1 MDIKDWVIPNKDFQT
16 SINIEFDFGSEEKV
30 EGLIPTEAVCRYLER
45 ILSDVIAPSNQRAK
59 LLVGAYGKGKSH
71 VVLAALTAM
80 WHKSPAAFG
89 RIEAAYRKRGNGFAD
104 TFDRFVH
111 DGQRLL
117 PVVISGSTA
126 DLRHSL
132 LLALRNA
139 LKLCNSQDLMPTT
152 NYDGAIKVLDRW
164 RDDYPGTLRRYEE
177 TTGTTYQAAVSS
189 LRRLDTATYDEF
201 VAVYPSLTSGGA
213 FDALE
218 GTEVLAVYEHVLKGL
233 AARGIDGLY
242 VVYDEFSKYLETSIG
257 RATVEDTRLLQDF
270 AEACNRSGMK
280 QQLHLLLISHKCL
293 SNYID
298 ADLPKEKVDGW
309 RGVSGR
315 FEEIEMV
322 DDEGQAYELMA
333 AAITKDPEKWG
344 PWRDGHAALLGQM
357 KERYARGGL
366 FPADA
371 ADIVVDG
378 CCPLHPLTA
387 FLLPKLSE
395 KVAQNERT
403 LFTFICAEGDK
414 TMMAVVGKVPGLVTP
429 DCVYDYFEPLLRKEM
444 YTSPLHRVYELA
456 RASLAHVEPDSLEA
470 RIIKTIA
477 AIDAVA
483 QYDRVAPTKETL
495 LGLFGDCGYSVEDV
509 DGAIVRLVEGDSV
522 VYLRRSN
529 AYLKLKETTGVRI
542 DAEVANRAEA
552 LRSMMTC
559 EDALNREIGS
569 MALYP
574 SRYNEDKGMVRFF
587 ACGFA
592 DAATLRSWCASEN
605 RPKRILD
612 GGQDWVAD
620 GEVVAVYCSS
630 PDELGELKE
639 LAKDVLSREEMTV
652 IAVSRDFTRI
662 DDAVYRL
669 EAARQ
674 LKAEAADD
682 KALADEYE
690 IVVEDY
696 SEVVDEYIAGFF
708 QPEMK
713 RALYYVGGTQKK
725 VITRKRRL
733 SEELSSLCDEVFG
746 NTPRITNESLN
757 KNELTGIA
765 FSSRTKILKALCAP
779 VLAENFGF
787 VGNGQETSMAR
798 SAFEKTGLIKD
809 IDGAVNEA
817 GEPEPGITAVIDA
830 IRDFIETADGA
841 SFAELYKSLT
851 GRERGIGIREGLIPL
866 YLAYVLRDYRDQV
879 KITLN
884 GEERPLSETLLDD
897 ISKDPGAYRLT
908 RLNWSPEMEAYVDS
922 LAIVFG
928 CKTAKPSRAD
938 VVDAMRLW
946 YVALPQMTRNAL
958 LDHAHSGAT
967 PIPKTRQGL
976 FKVVK
981 RMDVDTDKLLFED
994 IPSIFGETCESPALI
1009 DAVKNEKN
1017 ACDSYLVDCVSGL
1030 AYTLMGMFD
1039 PDAHEDASLSS
1050 VLRDWAEAHPA
1061 IRTSVYSGVSNQVL
1075 RAVETATGDDF
1086 VTVNRI
1092 AKAATALRIDDWND
1106 ARFDDF
1112 LRIVQGVKDEVESSI
1127 QEGEAESGV
1136 ANLSIR
1142 FADAD
1147 GTVREKTFASVVPS
1161 RRAKLL
1167 KTGLL
1172 ACLDEM
1178 GGALSPEEKRQVVF
1192 DVLKGL
1198 C

>member
-1 MDIKDWVIPNKDFQT
+1 MDIKDLVVPNKDFQT

-30 EGLIPTEAVCRYLER
+30 KELIPTEAVCRYLER
-45 ILSDVIAPSNQRAK
+45 ILGDVIAPSNQRAK

-80 WHKSPAAFG
+80 WRKSPVAFG
-89 RIEAAYRKRGNGFAD
+89 RIEAAYRKQGNGFAD
-104 TFDRFVH
+104 TFERFAR

-117 PVVISGSTA
+117 PVVISGSTSG
-126 DLRHSL
+126 LRQSL
-132 LLALRNA
+132 LLALKNA
-139 LKLCNSQDLMPTT
+139 LKLCDSQDLMPST
-152 NYDGAIKVLDRW
+152 NYDGAIRVLDRW
-164 RDDYPGTLRRYEE
+164 RSDYPDTLRRYEE
-177 TTGTTYQAAVSS
+177 VTGATYQAAVSS

-201 VAVYPSLTSGGA
+201 VAAYPSLTSGGA
-213 FDALE
+213 FDVLE
-218 GTEVLAVYEHVLKGL
+218 SADVLGVYEHVLKGL
-233 AARGIDGLY
+233 ASRGVDGLY

-280 QQLHLLLISHKCL
+280 QQLHLLLISHKSL

-315 FEEIEMV
+315 FEEIEMA

-333 AAITKDPEKWG
+333 AAIIKNSEKWTS
-344 PWRDGHAALLGQM
+344 WRNEHADLLGQM
-357 KERYARGGL
+357 KKRYVRGGL
-366 FPADA
+366 FPADM
-371 ADIVVDG
+371 ADTVIEG

-403 LFTFICAEGDK
+403 LFTFICSEGNK
-414 TMMAVVGKVPGLVTP
+414 AMMAALEKSPGLVTP
-429 DCVYDYFEPLLRKEM
+429 DCAYDYFEALLRREM

-483 QYDRVAPTKETL
+483 QYDRVEPTKETL
-495 LGLFGDCGYSVEDV
+495 FDLFGDCGFGVEDV
-509 DGAIVRLVEGDSV
+509 DAAIARLVEGDSV
-522 VYLRRSN
+522 VYLRKSN
-529 AYLKLKETTGVRI
+529 AYLRLKETTGVRI

-559 EDALNREIGS
+559 EEALNREVGN

-587 ACGFA
+587 ECGFVG
-592 DAATLRSWCASEN
+592 AATLRAWCANEN
-605 RPKRILD
+605 RPEHILNKAE
-612 GGQDWVAD
+612 GWIAD
-620 GEVVAVYCSS
+620 GEVVAVYCET
-630 PDELGELKE
+630 PDELAELRL
-639 LAKDVLSREEMTV
+639 LAKDELSCERMTV
-652 IAVSRDFTRI
+652 AVVPREFTRI
-662 DDAVYRL
+662 DDALYRL
-669 EAARQ
+669 EAARR
-674 LKAEAADD
+674 LKAEAVDD

-713 RALYYVGGTQKK
+713 RSFYYVGGVQRKAI
-725 VITRKRRL
+725 VRKRRL
-733 SEELSSLCDEVFG
+733 SEELSALCDEVFG
-746 NTPRITNESLN
+746 NTPRVTNEALN
-757 KNELTGIA
+757 KNELTGTA

-779 VLAENFGF
+779 VLADNFGF
-787 VGNGQETSMAR
+787 VGNGQETSMVR
-798 SAFEKTGLIKD
+798 SAFEKTGLIKSVEGD
-809 IDGAVNEA
+809 VDTPGT
-817 GEPEPGITAVIDA
+817 PEPGIGDVIGT
-830 IRDFIETADGA
+830 IKEFIESADNAPFDGLYE
-841 SFAELYKSLT
+841 ELM
-851 GRERGIGIREGLIPL
+851 GRERGIGLRAGLIPL
-866 YLAYVLRDYRDQV
+866 YLAYALRDYREQV
-879 KITLN
+879 KITFG

-897 ISKDPGAYRLT
+897 ISKDPGSYRLT
-908 RLNWSPEMEAYVDS
+908 RLNWSPELEAYVGA
-922 LAIVFG
+922 LAEVFG
-928 CKTAKPSRAD
+928 CKAATPSRAD

-946 YVALPQMTRNAL
+946 YVALPQMTRNAKA
-958 LDHAHSGAT
+958 DHSHSGA
-967 PIPKTRQGL
+967 IPVPEARRGF
-976 FKVVK
+976 FKAIK
-981 RMDVDTDKLLFED
+981 RMDVDTDKLLFEE
-994 IPSIFGETCESPALI
+994 IPSIFREACGSSALI
-1009 DAVKNEKN
+1009 DAVKGEKD
-1017 ACDSYLVDCVSGL
+1017 ACDAYLVDCASGL
-1030 AYTLMGMFD
+1030 ATTLKGIFD

-1061 IRTSVYSGVSNQVL
+1061 IRTSVYSGVSTQVL
-1075 RAVETATGDDF
+1075 RSIETATGDDF

-1106 ARFDDF
+1106 SRFDDF
-1112 LRIVQGVKDEVESSI
+1112 LHIVQGVKDEVENSV
-1127 QEGEAESGV
+1127 QEEPEDA
-1136 ANLSIR
+1136 ADLSIR

-1147 GTVREKTFASVVPS
+1147 GTVREKTFAAVVPT

-1178 GGALSPEEKRQVVF
+1178 GGALSHEEKRQVVF
-1192 DVLKGL
+1192 DVLRGL